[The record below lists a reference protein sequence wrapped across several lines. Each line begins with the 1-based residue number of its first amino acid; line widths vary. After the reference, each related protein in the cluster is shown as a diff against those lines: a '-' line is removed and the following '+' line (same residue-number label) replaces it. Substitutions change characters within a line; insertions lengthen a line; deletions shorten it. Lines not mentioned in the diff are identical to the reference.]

1 MSAPLIFLS
10 IDVATIVC
18 AVLLGVRVLASRP
31 RLRSA
36 QLIGLIAFSMACGV
50 VLGHQEYGYWMPPA
64 FRIDVGGWAGFLNL
78 ARNLTPGR
86 HTRSIHP
93 FSIAGGPYHQLG

>member
-31 RLRSA
+31 RLEA
-36 QLIGLIAFSMACGV
+36 
-50 VLGHQEYGYWMPPA
+50 P
-64 FRIDVGGWAGFLNL
+64 N
-78 ARNLTPGR
+78 
-86 HTRSIHP
+86 
-93 FSIAGGPYHQLG
+93 